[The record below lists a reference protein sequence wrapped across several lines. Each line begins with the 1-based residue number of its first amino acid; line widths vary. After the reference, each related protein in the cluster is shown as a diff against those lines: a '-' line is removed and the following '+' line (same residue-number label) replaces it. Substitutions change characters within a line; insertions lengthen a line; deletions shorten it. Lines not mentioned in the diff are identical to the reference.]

1 MAYSL
6 SSLPEVDSSSS
17 LDSILAFKA
26 VDLKIVSFALDDLK
40 VLLHDHLIEF
50 EVALAD
56 EFFDSSVGFF
66 GGILYAWDPSL
77 FHKDNSTVSDSF
89 VAIRGTW
96 IPLATKILIIS
107 IYAPQDLNEKRM
119 LWEFLGHLID
129 SWEGECVLL
138 GDFNEVRSTNE
149 RYGTE
154 FNTHGANAFNNFISM
169 AGLVELPLKGYS
181 YTWAH
186 KSASKMSKL
195 DRFLISESLLTLF
208 PSLSALCLDRHLSNH
223 RPILMRELNVDYGP
237 TPFRIF
243 HSWFH
248 KNVFDKMVE
257 DSWKSSDLLEQ
268 NSIIK
273 LKKKFQAL
281 KTSIKQWSK
290 NEKMCSN
297 TAKTNIQNS
306 LSELDKQINHG
317 RVDGDWVVDP
327 FNVKEEFLNHF
338 SNRFVDPNSP
348 RLVLESHFPTVLSSD
363 QISDLESDVS
373 YEEIKKAVWDCG
385 INKSPGPDGFTFEF
399 FRRYWKIID
408 VDVVA
413 AVLQFFSLGIL
424 PPGCN
429 SSFIALIPKMQE
441 AKVVKDFRP
450 ISLIGSVYK
459 IVAKILANRLS
470 LVISS
475 LISDVQ
481 SAFVANRQILEGP
494 FILNEL
500 LSWCKHKKSK
510 AMIFKVD
517 FEKAFDSIQGC
528 LNSAMGSILINGSPT
543 TEFKFYKGLKKRDPL
558 SPFLFILIMESLH
571 LSFKN
576 VIHSSLYKG
585 IQIDDSLMLSHFF
598 YADDVV
604 FVGKWDKQNVATI
617 VNVLKCF
624 FLALGLKINLHKS
637 KLMGIGIPQEEVRSA
652 AASIGCFTFV
662 APFNFL
668 GVKVGGMMSRR
679 SSWEE
684 VIGKLS
690 SRLSKWKLKT
700 LCIGGRL
707 TLIKSVLSSLPLYQM
722 SIFKCPMGVLNT
734 LESIRRNFFNGVYNS
749 DRRLVLIGWN
759 KILASKKNRGLGA
772 MYGMRGAL
780 DRSHSLP
787 VCNSPWIDIIREVKR
802 LSLKDVPL
810 KHIYPRLFM
819 LELDKN
825 ISIAVKM
832 RDNSLISSFR
842 RVPRGGIKDDQV
854 TRLQDI
860 KIVDVLK
867 LESFESLKGGFEKL
881 TRNGINNMEWH
892 VGVGDFQ
899 IYEARG
905 SSGENAFNKLE
916 LEINCSVV
924 VVISYVRLLFG
935 MKENK
940 FEIINLMYNVVCIC
954 VIENMSDLVGDDIWS
969 SVTTP
974 FAQTLF
980 GKEYQW
986 LCDMDEFSKDSISWL
1001 CKFRVERVGVKC
1013 VGVQCN
1019 ANHDDDLVV
1028 RMVEEEVSEANI
1040 DIEVHELVPKIMGI
1054 EGNTE
1059 KGTKLD
1065 TYIEVFEPKLICTKE
1080 INIEECIE
1088 LAVNKFKLTTHLN
1101 LRMVNMANKEWSKM
1115 DQV

>member
-1 MAYSL
+1 
-6 SSLPEVDSSSS
+6 
-17 LDSILAFKA
+17 
-26 VDLKIVSFALDDLK
+26 
-40 VLLHDHLIEF
+40 
-50 EVALAD
+50 
-56 EFFDSSVGFF
+56 
-66 GGILYAWDPSL
+66 
-77 FHKDNSTVSDSF
+77 
-89 VAIRGTW
+89 
-96 IPLATKILIIS
+96 
-107 IYAPQDLNEKRM
+107 
-119 LWEFLGHLID
+119 
-129 SWEGECVLL
+129 
-138 GDFNEVRSTNE
+138 
-149 RYGTE
+149 
-154 FNTHGANAFNNFISM
+154 
-169 AGLVELPLKGYS
+169 
-181 YTWAH
+181 
-186 KSASKMSKL
+186 
-195 DRFLISESLLTLF
+195 
-208 PSLSALCLDRHLSNH
+208 
-223 RPILMRELNVDYGP
+223 
-237 TPFRIF
+237 
-243 HSWFH
+243 
-248 KNVFDKMVE
+248 
-257 DSWKSSDLLEQ
+257 
-268 NSIIK
+268 
-273 LKKKFQAL
+273 
-281 KTSIKQWSK
+281 
-290 NEKMCSN
+290 
-297 TAKTNIQNS
+297 
-306 LSELDKQINHG
+306 
-317 RVDGDWVVDP
+317 
-327 FNVKEEFLNHF
+327 
-338 SNRFVDPNSP
+338 
-348 RLVLESHFPTVLSSD
+348 
-363 QISDLESDVS
+363 
-373 YEEIKKAVWDCG
+373 
-385 INKSPGPDGFTFEF
+385 
-399 FRRYWKIID
+399 
-408 VDVVA
+408 
-413 AVLQFFSLGIL
+413 
-424 PPGCN
+424 
-429 SSFIALIPKMQE
+429 
-441 AKVVKDFRP
+441 
-450 ISLIGSVYK
+450 
-459 IVAKILANRLS
+459 
-470 LVISS
+470 
-475 LISDVQ
+475 
-481 SAFVANRQILEGP
+481 
-494 FILNEL
+494 
-500 LSWCKHKKSK
+500 
-510 AMIFKVD
+510 
-517 FEKAFDSIQGC
+517 
-528 LNSAMGSILINGSPT
+528 
-543 TEFKFYKGLKKRDPL
+543 
-558 SPFLFILIMESLH
+558 MESLH

-585 IQIDDSLMLSHFF
+585 IQIDDSLMLSHLF

-604 FVGKWDKQNVATI
+604 FVGKWDKQNVAMI

-637 KLMGIGIPQEEVRSA
+637 KFMGIGIPQEEVRSA
-652 AASIGCFTFV
+652 AASIGCSTFV

-684 VIGKLS
+684 
-690 SRLSKWKLKT
+690 
-700 LCIGGRL
+700 
-707 TLIKSVLSSLPLYQM
+707 
-722 SIFKCPMGVLNT
+722 
-734 LESIRRNFFNGVYNS
+734 
-749 DRRLVLIGWN
+749 
-759 KILASKKNRGLGA
+759 A
-772 MYGMRGAL
+772 MYVMRGAL

-867 LESFESLKGGFEKL
+867 LESFESLKGGFEKM

-1028 RMVEEEVSEANI
+1028 SMVEEEVSEANI

-1054 EGNTE
+1054 EGNTK

-1080 INIEECIE
+1080 INTEECIE

-1101 LRMVNMANKEWSKM
+1101 LRMVNLANKEWSKM